1 MKRTLLAATAF
12 AVAIAG
18 LAAGSAAVFGVRAPY
33 RPAAPVEA
41 VWSEAKWP
49 FPIDQWGAGRAFV
62 CLPADC
68 GTKVELYVRPKI
80 GFCNCATGVS
90 DEPELERVADTE
102 LVSRSVRPR
111 GAGHPV
117 KVGWMHGLGR
127 QYWAADGG
135 RGAGVL
141 SLAYNDGCDAV
152 VAVAKF
158 GSSDTAALEEAILAF
173 LNTTPMVLW
182 IKKELGLE
190 FVRRVW

>member
-1 MKRTLLAATAF
+1 MKRTLPAVTAI

-18 LAAGSAAVFGVRAPY
+18 LAAGSATVFDVREQH
-33 RPAAPVEA
+33 RPAAPMA
-41 VWSEAKWP
+41 PVWSEAKWP
-49 FPIDQWGAGRAFV
+49 FPIDQWGTGRAFV

-90 DEPELERVADTE
+90 DEAELERVADTE
-102 LVSRSVRPR
+102 LVSGSVRPR
-111 GAGHPV
+111 EAGHPV
-117 KVGWMHGLGR
+117 KVGWMRGLGR
-127 QYWAADGG
+127 QYWTANGE

-152 VAVAKF
+152 VAVARF
-158 GSSDTAALEEAILAF
+158 GSSDSAVLEEAILAF
-173 LNTTPMVLW
+173 LNTNPMVLW